1 MDNYKKLQDTLTE
14 IFEIDKADL
23 DFGIYRIMNQ
33 KRKQVED
40 FIYRILPNDI
50 KKTLIQAQGLDTA
63 TIQKELDEAIK
74 GASSLDV
81 DPNTVPNSI
90 ELKNKLQ
97 ATDISSLEQDIFSHL
112 TSFFKRYY
120 EGGDFISKR
129 RYKEGTYAIPYEGEE
144 VKLHWANH
152 DQYYI
157 KTSEYLKNYS
167 FKVDSKKVQFQLK
180 EASTEQNNNKAQ
192 NNMERRFAIY
202 TEKPVEVD
210 DDTLFINFTYELY
223 PKATK
228 QVDLTKQALDILIQN
243 IPTEFISILDLA
255 PTPTNKN
262 RTLLEKHLDSFVARN
277 TFDYFIHKDLGKFLR
292 RELDFYIKNEVLAID
307 DIGTTSNIDQFTS
320 QIAKIKALKEVADK
334 IITFLAQV
342 EDFQKKLWLKK
353 KFVTST
359 NYCITIDRIPASYY
373 DEIVANRAQLE
384 EWKELFGVTIISKE
398 QLEDDQYLLLDTIHF
413 SEEFK
418 DRILAEFDNLDEQT
432 DGLLINSEN
441 FQALNLM
448 QEKYQEKVKGIYV
461 DPPYNAKS
469 SEIAYKNTFKHSS
482 WLSFIFD
489 RISLSRQLL
498 QADKGIFNIAID
510 ENEQERLGILL
521 SIIFDGYQKTC
532 VTVIHNPSGQQ
543 GDNFS
548 YTHEY
553 SYFIYPNGRRMIGL
567 EKRSADEADIR
578 NLRDVTGEES
588 KRTAAKNCFFPIY
601 IKDNEVIGF
610 GDVSPDDYHPQMN
623 EVLDDGIIA
632 VYPIDPKGVERKW
645 RFARQTIEEIKDE
658 LFVNFLKKRNVYDIQ
673 RAKTEFNYK
682 TVWTS
687 SEYFANNHGTQI
699 LNNILGKELFSY
711 PKSINT
717 VVDSL
722 KAIEYNSKSI
732 IFLDYFAGS
741 GTTGH
746 ATIKLNRLNREDEGK
761 RKYILVEMGTYFDT
775 VTKPRIQK
783 VIYSD
788 KWKNGKPQDK
798 LGISQMFKY
807 QTLESY
813 EDTLNNLEL
822 KLTNEQM
829 KVLDFDDN
837 LKEEYL
843 LSYML
848 DVESKGHLFN
858 IEMFQNPFSYKLNI
872 TQDNEM
878 VPTTVDL
885 VETFNYLIGLYI
897 EQIRRK
903 GDIKLVLG
911 TTREGIRTLVIWRN
925 LEVVDDATTESVFRE
940 FYSTDKSSTL
950 SQIYINGDYN
960 QDLYK
965 AKSDKFKMNSIE
977 GTFFNKMFNISE
989 L

>member
-1 MDNYKKLQDTLTE
+1 MDNYKKLQETLRM
-14 IFEIDKADL
+14 IFEMDKADL

-33 KRKQVED
+33 KRKQIEEFLD
-40 FIYRILPNDI
+40 KTLPNDI
-50 KKTLIQAQGLDTA
+50 KQTLVEVQGLDSA
-63 TIQKELDEAIK
+63 TIQKELDEKIK
-74 GASSLDV
+74 GASSLGV
-81 DPNTVPNSI
+81 DPDTVPAII
-90 ELKNKLQ
+90 ELRNKLK
-97 ATDISSLEQDIFSHL
+97 ATDTASLEQDIFSHL
-112 TSFFKRYY
+112 TNFFKRYY
-120 EGGDFISKR
+120 EGGDFISLR
-129 RYKEGTYAIPYEGEE
+129 RYKKDVYAIPYEGEE

-157 KTSEYLKNYS
+157 KSSEYLKNYN
-167 FKVDSKKVQFQLK
+167 FKFADKKVQFQLK

-202 TEKPVEVD
+202 TAKPVEIED
-210 DDTLFINFTYELY
+210 NTLFINFTYELY

-228 QVDLTKQALDILIQN
+228 QDELTKKTLEVLLQN
-243 IPTEFISILDLA
+243 IPSAFIDVLQLV
-255 PTPTNKN
+255 PTATNQN
-262 RTLLEKHLDSFVARN
+262 RTLLEKHIDSFVARN
-277 TFDYFIHKDLGKFLR
+277 TFDYFIHKDLGQFLR

-307 DIGTTSNIDQFTS
+307 DIGTTNNIDQFTS
-320 QIAKIKALKEVADK
+320 QIAKIKALKTVADK

-359 NYCITIDRIPASYY
+359 NYCITLDRIPTSYY
-373 DEIVANRAQLE
+373 DEIFDNKAQLE
-384 EWKELFGVTIISKE
+384 EWNELFDVTITNKE
-398 QLEDDQYLLLDTIHF
+398 QLKEEQYLLLDTKYF
-413 SEEFK
+413 TEEFK
-418 DRILAEFDNLDEQT
+418 DRLLAEFDNLDEQT

-448 QEKYQEKVKGIYV
+448 QEKYKEKVKGVYV

-489 RISLSRQLL
+489 RVSLSRELL
-498 QADKGIFNIAID
+498 QKEIGIFNIAID

-521 SIIFDGYQKTC
+521 SIIFNDYQKTC

-553 SYFIYPNGRRMIGL
+553 SYFIYPNGRRLIGQ

-588 KRTAAKNCFFPIY
+588 KRGAAKNCFFPIY
-601 IKDNEVIGF
+601 IKDNQIISF
-610 GDVSPDDYHPQMN
+610 GDVSPDNYHPQMN
-623 EVLDDGIIA
+623 EVMDDGTIA
-632 VYPIDPKGVERKW
+632 IYPIDPQGIERKW
-645 RFARQTIEEIKDE
+645 RFARQTIDQIKDE
-658 LFVNFLKKRNVYDIQ
+658 LFVSFINKRNVYDIK

-722 KAIEYNSKSI
+722 KAIEFNSKSI

-746 ATIKLNRLNREDEGK
+746 ATIKLNRADEDEGN

-788 KWKNGKPQDK
+788 NWKNGKPQDK
-798 LGISQMFKY
+798 MGISQIFKY

-822 KLTNEQM
+822 KLTNEQSE
-829 KVLDFDDN
+829 VLDFDDN
-837 LKEEYL
+837 LKQEYL

-848 DVESKGHLFN
+848 DVESKEHLFN
-858 IEMFQNPFSYKLNI
+858 IKMFENPFSYKLNI

-885 VETFNYLIGLYI
+885 VETFNYLIGLYV
-897 EQIRRK
+897 ERVQRQ

-911 TTREGIRTLVIWRN
+911 TTREGVKTLVIWRN
-925 LEVVDDATTESVFRE
+925 LETVDDSTTESVFRE
-940 FYSTDKSSTL
+940 FYPADKSKTL
-950 SQIYINGDYN
+950 EQIYINGDYN

-965 AKSDKFKMNSIE
+965 AKSDRFKMKLIE
-977 GTFFNKMFNISE
+977 EIFFNKMFNISE